1 MPSLNQLNMREFKM
15 SVRIDGEHIDQ
26 YGHVNYLA
34 LPKLYEIAQ
43 DRALEECGLS
53 FQGLETAYG
62 IRSFVRR
69 TELDYFDQLFEGD
82 EVNVITGIDIG
93 NTSMTFDQHMEKAE
107 KRTSQYKLVVV
118 AVDSEGKK
126 VAIPEGIR
134 EAFKV

>member
-1 MPSLNQLNMREFKM
+1 MREFKTLLK
-15 SVRIDGEHIDQ
+15 VTPEHIDQ

-34 LPKLYEIAQ
+34 VPKLYEIAQ

-53 FQGLETAYG
+53 FQKLETRG

-82 EVNVITGIDIG
+82 EVAVSTAVGIG
-93 NTSMTFDQHMEKAE
+93 NTSMTFDQYMEKAG
-107 KRTSQYKLVVV
+107 KRTSQYRLVAV

-126 VAIPEGIR
+126 TAIPEDVR